1 MLSVIQERRKE
12 MNFLESLAAE
22 YYEYLGYY
30 VRSNIKARKR
40 NLGGWDAELDVL
52 AFMPNTKEL
61 LHIETSGDALS
72 WPKRKERFLTKKFML
87 DDAEYAAIVGSEV
100 GNIRRMAIV
109 GFQKATQADLSWGN
123 GIEVILLPTFFKE
136 IAAKLKTKHPMKEA
150 IPEGMPLLR
159 SMQMVLWYGQ

>member
-1 MLSVIQERRKE
+1 

-22 YYEYLGYY
+22 YYEYIGYY

-40 NLGGWDAELDVL
+40 TLGGWDAELDVL
-52 AFMPNTKEL
+52 AFMPKTKEL

-72 WPKRKERFLTKKFML
+72 WPKRKERFLSKKFVF
-87 DDAEYAAIVGSEV
+87 DNAEYEAIVGSEV
-100 GNIRRMAIV
+100 ESIRRMAIV

-123 GIEVILLPTFFKE
+123 GIEVILLPTFSQE

-150 IPEGMPLLR
+150 VPEGMPLLR
-159 SMQMVLWYGQ
+159 SMQMIIWYGHKQA